1 MAMIERIKGICLK
14 PRTEWDAIAEE
25 ETSTAELFKGYAVP
39 LAAIPPIAGFIGGSL
54 IGRSMPFIGSYR
66 VPIVSGLVMAVFTF
80 VMALVG
86 VFIVSLIINYLAP
99 SFGAQKNSAQALK
112 VAVYAYTPA
121 WVAGVLQ
128 ILPMLGL
135 LAILAGLYGLY
146 LLYLGLPRLMKCP
159 QEKAVPY
166 TAVVVVCAIVL
177 SIVVAA
183 VGAGIMGAGMV
194 GARSAYGV
202 PGLAGRHSAS
212 TVQFDKDS
220 PMGRLQAMGQALEE
234 NNKKMEAA
242 QKSGDPNAQAAAA
255 MAGLGAILGGGKK
268 VEPVGIDQLKPFI
281 PETFAGLAKLSSNAE
296 KTGAMGMMVSKAEA
310 RYGDRAQ
317 KNVSLDISD
326 AGGASGLLGLAGW
339 MGVQGEKED
348 DNGFERTQNVNGRLV
363 HEKGS
368 KHDGGNEFTIVLGGR
383 FIVSAKGRGVDLAGL
398 KTAVSSLDLGKLE
411 AMKDLGVQK

>member
-183 VGAGIMGAGMV
+183 VDAGIMGAGMV

>member
-1 MAMIERIKGICLK
+1 V
-14 PRTEWDAIAEE
+14 IAEE
-25 ETSTAELFKGYAVP
+25 ETSTADLFKGYAVP

-66 VPIVSGLVMAVFTF
+66 VPIVSGLVMAIFMF

-135 LAILAGLYGLY
+135 LAVLAGLYGLY

-166 TAVVVVCAIVL
+166 TAIVVVCAIVL
-177 SIVVAA
+177 WVVVGA
-183 VGAGIMGAGMV
+183 VAAGIMGMGMF
-194 GARSAYGV
+194 GARGAYGI
-202 PGLAGRHSAS
+202 PGHAGSHSSSA
-212 TVQFDKDS
+212 VQFDKDS
-220 PMGRLQAMGQALEE
+220 PMGKLQAMGQALEE

-242 QKSGDPNAQAAAA
+242 KKSGDPNAQAAAA

-268 VEPVGIDQLKPFI
+268 VDPVGIDQLKPFI
-281 PETFAGLAKLSSNAE
+281 PETFAGLAKLGSNAE
-296 KTGAMGMMVSKAEA
+296 KTGAMGMMVSKAQA
-310 RYGDRAQ
+310 SYGDRAQ
-317 KNVSLDISD
+317 KNVSLEISD

-348 DNGFERTQNVNGRLV
+348 DNGFERTQNVNGRMV

-368 KHDGGNEFTIVLGGR
+368 KRSDGGNEFTLVLGGR
-383 FIVSAKGRGVDLAGL
+383 FIVSAKGRGVDLAAL
-398 KTAVSSLDLGKLE
+398 KAAVSGLDLGKLE
-411 AMKDLGVQK
+411 AMKDIGVQK

>member
-14 PRTEWDAIAEE
+14 PKTEWDAIAEE

-54 IGRSMPFIGSYR
+54 IGRSIPFIGSYR

-166 TAVVVVCAIVL
+166 TAVVVVCAIIL
-177 SIVVAA
+177 AIVVAA
-183 VGAGIMGAGMV
+183 VSAGIMGMGMV
-194 GARSAYGV
+194 GARGAYGV
-202 PGLAGRHSAS
+202 PGLAGGHSAS

-220 PMGRLQAMGQALEE
+220 PMGKLQAMGQALEE

-242 QKSGDPNAQAAAA
+242 RKSGDPNAQAAAA

-326 AGGASGLLGLAGW
+326 AGSASGLLGLAGW

-398 KTAVSSLDLGKLE
+398 KTAVASLDLGKLE
-411 AMKDLGVQK
+411 AMKDTGVQK

>member
-14 PRTEWDAIAEE
+14 PKTEWDAIAEE
-25 ETSTAELFKGYAVP
+25 ETSAAALFKGYAVP

-86 VFIVSLIINYLAP
+86 VFIVSLVINYLAP
-99 SFGAQKNSAQALK
+99 SFGAQKNSTQALK

-194 GARSAYGV
+194 GARGAYGV
-202 PGLAGRHSAS
+202 PGLAGGHSAS
-212 TVQFDKDS
+212 AVQFDKDS
-220 PMGRLQAMGQALEE
+220 PMGKLQAMGQALAE

-348 DNGFERTQNVNGRLV
+348 DNGCERTPNVNGRLV

-368 KHDGGNEFTIVLGGR
+368 KHEGGNEFTIVLGGR

>member
-14 PRTEWDAIAEE
+14 PKTEWDAIAEE

-54 IGRSMPFIGSYR
+54 IGRSIPFIGSYR

-166 TAVVVVCAIVL
+166 TAVVVVCAIIL
-177 SIVVAA
+177 AIVVAA
-183 VGAGIMGAGMV
+183 VSAGIMGMGMV
-194 GARSAYGV
+194 GARGAYGV
-202 PGLAGRHSAS
+202 PGLAGGHSTS

-220 PMGRLQAMGQALEE
+220 PMGKLQAMGQALEE

-242 QKSGDPNAQAAAA
+242 KKSGDPNAQAAAA

-296 KTGAMGMMVSKAEA
+296 RQAPWA
-310 RYGDRAQ
+310 
-317 KNVSLDISD
+317 
-326 AGGASGLLGLAGW
+326 
-339 MGVQGEKED
+339 
-348 DNGFERTQNVNGRLV
+348 
-363 HEKGS
+363 
-368 KHDGGNEFTIVLGGR
+368 
-383 FIVSAKGRGVDLAGL
+383 
-398 KTAVSSLDLGKLE
+398 
-411 AMKDLGVQK
+411 